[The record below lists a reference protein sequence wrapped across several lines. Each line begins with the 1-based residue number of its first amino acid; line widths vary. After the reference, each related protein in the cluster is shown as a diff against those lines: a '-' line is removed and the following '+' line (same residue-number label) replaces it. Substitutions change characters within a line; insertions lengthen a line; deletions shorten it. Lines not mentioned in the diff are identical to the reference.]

1 MTNINVVTMSGN
13 LTKDVEI
20 RNNIAKISIDVNR
33 SAKDQSGNWTE
44 LVSYFDWVNFLRQDA
59 NIQNLQQKLVK
70 GTPVTL
76 TGEARQNKWQDIN
89 GNNQYSVNFVVKNM
103 EIHIKPQPAPQQN
116 SYGSYQSTSQ
126 PQAPQYQQKY
136 APQQYQQPVQQRQ
149 PVQAQPQAQPQQG
162 GPENFVSS
170 TFDDSDIPF

>member
-20 RNNIAKISIDVNR
+20 RNGIAKISIAVNR

-44 LVSYFDWVNFLRQDA
+44 LVSYFDWVNFLRQDS

-103 EIHIKPQPAPQQN
+103 EIHVKPQPVPQQN
-116 SYGSYQSTSQ
+116 NYGNYQSTSQ
-126 PQAPQYQQKY
+126 PQAPQYQQ
-136 APQQYQQPVQQRQ
+136 QYQQRQ
-149 PVQAQPQAQPQQG
+149 PVQAQPQQG